1 MLIKESLI
9 VPPSSSLKL
18 LGKLQY
24 IEESVSPAVIPV
36 TENSR
41 LGKYIVSL
49 EDINEYCD
57 NNYTDPGY
65 VISQI
70 CESNG
75 IDSDDI
81 AFSVAEES
89 IILEDEVAENA
100 INLMENDIP
109 VIAKSTPH
117 DELYDILEADCE
129 LICQG
134 YIPSK
139 IGQILIQEAW
149 KDLTPTQQKIFNKL
163 KQKKETNPSM
173 ITGRD
178 YDKYQILKRKVEDG
192 RENALYRARFVL
204 NNRKSAV
211 QRRAKNDEDFSWY
224 VHDNPDVTV
233 EPNGRYAKDWEVKR
247 YQDYENAKILKNR
260 KIDDQIENS
269 YKQKKDQ
276 EEEEDSQNLPLD
288 TEISLGMAEL
298 DKMNLKDEL
307 DSQRSQYDTKLKFK
321 NKEISDLKKKQE
333 DNIQN
338 IAKQNEAKIKR
349 LEQQAQRS
357 NNRGFIA
364 KVIARLNSIARKYR
378 DKYSKLKVSGPK
390 TAIQKVLGFIAKCV
404 ASLTAKLHSLTR

>member
-1 MLIKESLI
+1 M
-9 VPPSSSLKL
+9 
-18 LGKLQY
+18 
-24 IEESVSPAVIPV
+24 
-36 TENSR
+36 
-41 LGKYIVSL
+41 GKYIVSL

-163 KQKKETNPSM
+163 KQKKETNRSM
-173 ITGRD
+173 TGRD
-178 YDKYQILKRKVEDG
+178 YDKYHILKHKVEDG
-192 RENALYRARFVL
+192 REDALYHARFVL
-204 NNRKSAV
+204 NNRKSVV

-224 VHDNPDVTV
+224 VHDNPDVT
-233 EPNGRYAKDWEVKR
+233 
-247 YQDYENAKILKNR
+247 
-260 KIDDQIENS
+260 
-269 YKQKKDQ
+269 Q
-276 EEEEDSQNLPLD
+276 EE
-288 TEISLGMAEL
+288 
-298 DKMNLKDEL
+298 
-307 DSQRSQYDTKLKFK
+307 
-321 NKEISDLKKKQE
+321 
-333 DNIQN
+333 
-338 IAKQNEAKIKR
+338 
-349 LEQQAQRS
+349 
-357 NNRGFIA
+357 
-364 KVIARLNSIARKYR
+364 
-378 DKYSKLKVSGPK
+378 
-390 TAIQKVLGFIAKCV
+390 
-404 ASLTAKLHSLTR
+404 